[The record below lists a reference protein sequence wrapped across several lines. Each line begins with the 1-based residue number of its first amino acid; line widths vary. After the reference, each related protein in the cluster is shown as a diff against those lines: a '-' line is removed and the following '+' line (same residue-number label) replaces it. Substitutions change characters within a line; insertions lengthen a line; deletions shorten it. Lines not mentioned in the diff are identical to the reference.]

1 MRVRLYKI
9 AEAWSLGRDLA
20 DVQRRATSVAEYRR
34 RGGIGGS
41 NHLIAGR

>member
-20 DVQRRATSVAEYRR
+20 DVQRRATSAAEYGRV
-34 RGGIGGS
+34 GGIARTD
-41 NHLIAGR
+41 HLIAKR